1 MRKLVAVAIVMSAC
15 VTSAFAQTPKD
26 EVPPAGEAN
35 SRADCQEQ
43 FRYAD
48 KDGDGVLSPAEA
60 ENARKVIPTD
70 LALTG
75 PITRTE
81 FMDACAALIDKGG

>member
-1 MRKLVAVAIVMSAC
+1 MHKLAAVVIVMGVCFSP
-15 VTSAFAQTPKD
+15 AFAQTPSN
-26 EVPPAGEAN
+26 EVLPAGEAN
-35 SRADCQEQ
+35 SRADCQAQ

-48 KDGDGVLSPAEA
+48 KDGDGVISAAEA
-60 ENARKVIPTD
+60 ENASKVIPTD

-81 FMDACAALIDKGG
+81 FMDACTALIDKGG

>member
-1 MRKLVAVAIVMSAC
+1 MRALAAVVIVMACFSAAVAQI
-15 VTSAFAQTPKD
+15 PKD
-26 EVPPAGEAN
+26 EVLPAGEAN
-35 SRADCQEQ
+35 SRADCQVQ

-48 KDGDGVLSPAEA
+48 KDGNGVLSPAEA
-60 ENARKVIPTD
+60 ENASKVIPTD

-81 FMDACAALIDKGG
+81 FMDACVAKIDRGG